1 LQTWQANVFLPAV
14 ETARTMAV
22 TQSHLGLALI
32 AIYLPVELSLLL
44 SGTRLDDAP
53 PEQGA

>member
-1 LQTWQANVFLPAV
+1 LQAKVFFPAG
-14 ETARTMAV
+14 ETARTMAAS
-22 TQSHLGLALI
+22 QSHLDLALI